1 MTLTEQ
7 IITIG
12 LCALATMT
20 TRFLPFMVFN
30 EKRKTPEF
38 IEYIGKYLPLAV
50 FSMLIIYCLKDV
62 NLFAAGT
69 HGIPEAI
76 AIVLTILIH
85 LWRKN
90 MLISIA
96 AGTVFYMILIR
107 IIPVF

>member
-12 LCALATMT
+12 LCALATMA
-20 TRFLPFMVFN
+20 TRFIPFMVFN

-50 FSMLIIYCLKDV
+50 FSMLIVYCLKDV
-62 NLFAAGT
+62 NLFAGT
-69 HGIPEAI
+69 HGVPEAV
-76 AIVLTILIH
+76 AIVCTILIH

-96 AGTVFYMILIR
+96 SGTVIYMILIR
-107 IIPVF
+107 VIPVF